1 VTPVKLVKLQ
11 YENLRKHRLPFIIL
25 PSWRSGFDQ
34 KNTGKSNKL
43 IRKYQKSRQFSEIR
57 TNLEELAL

>member
-1 VTPVKLVKLQ
+1 M
-11 YENLRKHRLPFIIL
+11 RKHRLPFIIL